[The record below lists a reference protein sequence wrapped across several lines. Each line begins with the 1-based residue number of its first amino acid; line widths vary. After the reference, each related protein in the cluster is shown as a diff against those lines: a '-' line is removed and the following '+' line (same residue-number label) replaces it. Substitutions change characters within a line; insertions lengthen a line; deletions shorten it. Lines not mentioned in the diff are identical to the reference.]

1 MGARPPSVTLKFKVS
16 LNLGRKGSS
25 VTAVENERELTS
37 TLHLGLRSIGA
48 TGQDSPAELFLQRID
63 PSIKS
68 IIDEVCADG
77 STKAMLVIHR
87 GPAQGSRFLIDSDS
101 ISIGRSPESDV
112 FLDDVTVS
120 RKHAHIEKIAN
131 GYAISDTQSLNGT
144 YVNSLSVTTHVLK
157 MGDEIQIGKFHALFF
172 GNSQIKSSGEKQ

>member
-1 MGARPPSVTLKFKVS
+1 VA
-16 LNLGRKGSS
+16 
-25 VTAVENERELTS
+25 AVENEHELTS

-48 TGQDSPAELFLQRID
+48 VGQDSPAELFLQKID

-68 IIDEVCADG
+68 IIDEVCAVG
-77 STKAMLVIHR
+77 STKGMLVIHR
-87 GPAQGSRFLIDSDS
+87 GPAQGSRFLIDGDS
-101 ISIGRSPESDV
+101 VSIGRSPESDV

-120 RKHAHIEKIAN
+120 RKHARIEKRTD
-131 GYAISDTQSLNGT
+131 GYAISDAQSLNGN